1 MAIVFSLCA
10 AYVAYCL
17 ATNPAG
23 AITTPDSIRYLEV
36 WPNYPLGYPLF
47 LKIFGEHGAI
57 IVQPVI
63 FGAALAFLGSEIV
76 RLTRHTWLAVAVII
90 GCAALPQ
97 IREFHASILSE
108 SLFISLGIVILGLAL
123 RFAYHSTWRLMVL
136 VALTAGAAATIRRT
150 GFAFLPLMLIM
161 VLLERHRLRASQPA
175 LFCVAALAPFLAVV
189 GVEQAAAPVV
199 HAGHP
204 SSLTGRHMFA
214 KAALIDAPASAKAT
228 AGKPATREALLI
240 DELNRHLE
248 NDYAPIRA
256 FLASAPPD
264 IRAVL
269 SIYYETC
276 LQGGCV
282 DRSRELMP
290 GVPEADQTATLGT
303 VAFARIRRAPLAFV
317 KLTWMNYLSLWTVD
331 RLRHPDRAER
341 LTQFIAA
348 HRPMPFERLA
358 FSLEPDQPF
367 AFQPSPRVRFM
378 QWGVTVLAVWTAIL
392 AAIGLV
398 AMARPSRVPP
408 LLAFA
413 SIAAFAAHGGLL
425 LTALL
430 AAGFSRFTL
439 GLWPA
444 IITAAAAGAAS
455 LLQWRSGSH
464 PTAVTAG

>member
-1 MAIVFSLCA
+1 MAIVYSLCA

-23 AITTPDSIRYLEV
+23 AFTTPDSLRYLEV

-47 LKIFGEHGAI
+47 LKVFGEHGAI
-57 IVQPVI
+57 IAQPII
-63 FGAALAFLGSEIV
+63 FGAALAFLGGEIV
-76 RLTRHTWLAVAVII
+76 RLTRNTWLAAAVII

-97 IREFHASILSE
+97 IREFHASLLSE
-108 SLFISLGIVILGLAL
+108 SLFISLGIVVLALSL
-123 RFAYHSTWRLMVL
+123 RFAYHSSWHLMVFI
-136 VALTAGAAATIRRT
+136 ALTAGAAATIRRT
-150 GFAFLPLMLIM
+150 GFAFVPLMLIM
-161 VLLERHRLRASQPA
+161 VLLERRRLRASQPA
-175 LFCVAALAPFLAVV
+175 LFCVAALAPFLVIV
-189 GVEQAAAPVV
+189 GAEQVAAPIV
-199 HAGHP
+199 HSGHA

-214 KAALIDAPASAKAT
+214 KAALIDAP
-228 AGKPATREALLI
+228 PAPANSDPLLAQ
-240 DELNRHLE
+240 LNQHLE
-248 NDYAPIRA
+248 NDYAPIRT
-256 FLASAPPD
+256 FLAAAPPD

-282 DRSRELMP
+282 DRSRDLMP
-290 GVPEADQTATLGT
+290 GLHEADQTKTLGT
-303 VAFARIRRAPLAFV
+303 VAFARIGRAPFEFV

-341 LTQFIAA
+341 LSQFVAA
-348 HRPMPFERLA
+348 HRPMPFEKMA
-358 FSLEPDQPF
+358 FSLEPDQVF
-367 AFQPSPRVRFM
+367 AFQPSTRVRYM
-378 QWGVTVLAVWTAIL
+378 QWGVTALAVWTAIL

-398 AMARPSRVPP
+398 AIARPERFPP
-408 LLAFA
+408 LLVFA

-444 IITAAAAGAAS
+444 IVTAAAAGAFA
-455 LLQWRSGSH
+455 LLQRREN
-464 PTAVTAG
+464 